1 MPPMDIRWAEHRTEK
16 LITRVR
22 RLWRRRSDLSTVFEA
37 LARFGYGAR
46 GFVYLS
52 IGVILMLTAHDL
64 TSQTAGSTGVVEAL
78 ARQPFGRLW
87 LMALGLGLWAFVLWR
102 VLQSVFDADNEG
114 SDLSALGKRAGQ
126 AISGVVYGLLASTV
140 FEVLDEVFANPTRED
155 VAENQ
160 EKARALMELPF
171 GQAMLI
177 GVGLVILAV
186 GVGNVVR
193 GFRSD
198 FARDLACSEKIC
210 KRVVPLA
217 HIGYV
222 ARGLAYFPLA
232 GLVMLAGFRER
243 ESAITSFGGALE
255 AVETLPAGPW
265 LLSATALGMMAFGA
279 FAFVEGRFRRIR
291 PPRDLEIT

>member
-1 MPPMDIRWAEHRTEK
+1 MDIRWGEHRTER
-16 LITRVR
+16 LIRKAR
-22 RLWRRRSDLSTVFEA
+22 RLWRRRPALPAVFEA

-87 LMALGLGLWAFVLWR
+87 LFALGIGLWAFVLWR

-114 SDLSALGKRAGQ
+114 RDLQAVGKRAGQ
-126 AISGVVYGLLASTV
+126 AVSGLVYGLLASTV
-140 FEVLDEVFANPTRED
+140 FEVLDEVFANPTSED

-186 GVGNVVR
+186 GIGNVVR
-193 GFRSD
+193 GLRSD

-217 HIGYV
+217 HVGYV

-232 GLVMLAGFRER
+232 GLVMLAGFRGR

-265 LLSATALGMMAFGA
+265 LLTATALGMMAFGG

-291 PPRDLEIT
+291 PPRDLDLT

>member
-1 MPPMDIRWAEHRTEK
+1 MNLRRAEHYTET
-16 LITRVR
+16 LIRQAR
-22 RLWRRRSDLSTVFEA
+22 KLWRRRPDTRLLLEG

-52 IGVILMLTAHDL
+52 IGLILMLTAHDL

-78 ARQPFGRLW
+78 ARQPLGRVW
-87 LMALGLGLWAFVLWR
+87 LILLGVGLWAFVLWR

-114 SDLSALGKRAGQ
+114 RDLKAIGKRAGQ
-126 AISGVVYGLLASTV
+126 AISGLVYGLLASTV
-140 FEVLDEVFANPTRED
+140 FEVLDEIHANPGADD

-160 EKARALMELPF
+160 EKARALMDLPF
-171 GQAMLI
+171 GKEMLI
-177 GVGLVILAV
+177 GIGLVILAV
-186 GVGNVVR
+186 GIGNVVR
-193 GFRSD
+193 GIRSD

-217 HIGYV
+217 HVGYV

-243 ESAITSFGGALE
+243 ESEITSFGGALE

-265 LLSATALGMMAFGA
+265 LLTATALGLMAFGA
-279 FAFVEGRFRRIR
+279 FALVEGRFRRIR
-291 PPRDLEIT
+291 PPRDLDLT

>member
-1 MPPMDIRWAEHRTEK
+1 MPPMDMSWAEYRIEK
-16 LITRVR
+16 LVKEAR
-22 RLWRRRSDLSTVFEA
+22 RLWRRRPALPAVFEA

-46 GFVYLS
+46 GFVYVS

-64 TSQTAGSTGVVEAL
+64 TSQTAGSTGVVETL

-87 LMALGLGLWAFVLWR
+87 LTALGVGLWAFVLWR

-114 SDLSALGKRAGQ
+114 RDLQAIGKRAGQ
-126 AISGVVYGLLASTV
+126 AVSGLVYGLLALTV
-140 FEVLDEVFANPTRED
+140 FEVLDEVFANPTSED

-186 GVGNVVR
+186 GIGNVVR
-193 GFRSD
+193 GLRSD

-210 KRVVPLA
+210 ERVVPLA
-217 HIGYV
+217 HVGYV

-232 GLVMLAGFRER
+232 GLVMLAGLRER
-243 ESAITSFGGALE
+243 ASEITSFGGALE

-265 LLSATALGMMAFGA
+265 LLSATALGLMAIGA

-291 PPRDLEIT
+291 PPRDLELT

>member
-1 MPPMDIRWAEHRTEK
+1 MLPMDTSRAEHRIEK
-16 LITRVR
+16 LVRQAR
-22 RLWRRRSDLSTVFEA
+22 RLWRRRPETPVVLEG

-46 GFVYLS
+46 GFVYVS
-52 IGVILMLTAHDL
+52 IGVILMMTAHDL
-64 TSQTAGSTGVVEAL
+64 TSQEAGSAGVVETL
-78 ARQPFGRLW
+78 ARQPFGRVW
-87 LMALGLGLWAFVLWR
+87 LMALGGGLWAFVLWR

-114 SDLSALGKRAGQ
+114 RDLAAIGKRAGQ
-126 AISGVVYGLLASTV
+126 AVSGLVYGLLASTV
-140 FEVLDEVFANPTRED
+140 FELLDEVNSNPTTDD

-186 GVGNVVR
+186 GIGNVVR

-198 FARDLACSEKIC
+198 FARDLACSEKVC

-232 GLVMLAGFRER
+232 GLVMLGGFRD
-243 ESAITSFGGALE
+243 SASEITSFGGALE

-265 LLSATALGMMAFGA
+265 LLSATALGMVAFGA

-291 PPRDLEIT
+291 PPRDLDLS

>member
-1 MPPMDIRWAEHRTEK
+1 MNLRRAEHHTET
-16 LITRVR
+16 LIRQAR
-22 RLWRRRSDLSTVFEA
+22 KLWRRRPDTRLLLEG

-52 IGVILMLTAHDL
+52 IGLILMLTAHDL

-78 ARQPFGRLW
+78 ARQPLGRVW
-87 LMALGLGLWAFVLWR
+87 LILLGVGLWAFVLWR

-114 SDLSALGKRAGQ
+114 RDLAAIGKRAGQ
-126 AISGVVYGLLASTV
+126 AVSGVVYGLLASTV
-140 FEVLDEVFANPTRED
+140 FEVLDEVYANPSADD
-155 VAENQ
+155 VTENQ
-160 EKARALMELPF
+160 EKARALMDLPF
-171 GQAMLI
+171 GKEMLI
-177 GVGLVILAV
+177 GIGLVILAV
-186 GVGNVVR
+186 GIGNVVR
-193 GFRSD
+193 GIRSD

-217 HIGYV
+217 HVGYV

-243 ESAITSFGGALE
+243 ESEITSFGGALE

-265 LLSATALGMMAFGA
+265 LLTATALGLMAFGA
-279 FAFVEGRFRRIR
+279 FALVEGRFRRIR
-291 PPRDLEIT
+291 PPRDLDLT

>member
-1 MPPMDIRWAEHRTEK
+1 MPPMDIRWAEHRIEK
-16 LITRVR
+16 LVREAR
-22 RLWRRRSDLSTVFEA
+22 RLWRRRSDLASVFEA

-52 IGVILMLTAHDL
+52 IGVILMMTAHDL
-64 TSQTAGSTGVVEAL
+64 TSQTAGSTGVVETL
-78 ARQPFGRLW
+78 ARQPFGRVW
-87 LMALGLGLWAFVLWR
+87 LTALGIGLWAFVLWR

-114 SDLSALGKRAGQ
+114 RDLAAIGKRAGQ
-126 AISGVVYGLLASTV
+126 AISGLVYGLLASTV
-140 FEVLDEVFANPTRED
+140 FELLDEVNSNPTASD
-155 VAENQ
+155 VSENQ

-186 GVGNVVR
+186 GIGNVVR

-255 AVETLPAGPW
+255 SVETLPAGPW
-265 LLSATALGMMAFGA
+265 LLSAAALGLMAFGA
-279 FAFVEGRFRRIR
+279 YAFVEGRFRRIR
-291 PPRDLEIT
+291 PPRDLEIG

>member
-1 MPPMDIRWAEHRTEK
+1 MPPMDIRRAEHRIEK
-16 LITRVR
+16 LVKEAR
-22 RLWRRRSDLSTVFEA
+22 RLWRRRSDLSSVFEA

-52 IGVILMLTAHDL
+52 IGLILMLTAHDL
-64 TSQTAGSTGVVEAL
+64 INQTAGSTGVVETL
-78 ARQPFGRLW
+78 ARQPFGRVW
-87 LMALGLGLWAFVLWR
+87 LTLLGVGLWAFVLWR

-114 SDLSALGKRAGQ
+114 RDLKAIGKRAGQ
-126 AISGVVYGLLASTV
+126 AVSGLVYGLLASTV
-140 FEVLDEVFANPTRED
+140 FEVLDEVFANPTAED

-177 GVGLVILAV
+177 GVGLVILGV
-186 GVGNVVR
+186 GIGNVVR

-198 FARDLACSEKIC
+198 FARDLACSEKVC

-243 ESAITSFGGALE
+243 ASQITSFGGALE
-255 AVETLPAGPW
+255 AVETLPTGPW

-291 PPRDLEIT
+291 PPRDLEIG

>member
-1 MPPMDIRWAEHRTEK
+1 MDISWAEHRTNK
-16 LITRVR
+16 LIRQAR
-22 RLWRRRSDLSTVFEA
+22 RLWRRRPETPVVLEA

-46 GFVYLS
+46 GFVYVS
-52 IGVILMLTAHDL
+52 IGVILMMTAHDL
-64 TSQTAGSTGVVEAL
+64 TSQTAGSTGVVETL
-78 ARQPFGRLW
+78 ARQPFGRVW
-87 LMALGLGLWAFVLWR
+87 LFTLGIGLWAFVLWR

-114 SDLSALGKRAGQ
+114 RDLKAIGKRAGQ
-126 AISGVVYGLLASTV
+126 AVSGLVYGLLASTV
-140 FEVLDEVFANPTRED
+140 FELLDEVNANPTIDD

-177 GVGLVILAV
+177 CVGLVILAV
-186 GVGNVVR
+186 GIGNVVR

-198 FARDLACSEKIC
+198 FGRDLRCSEKIC

-222 ARGLAYFPLA
+222 ARGLAHFPLA

-291 PPRDLEIT
+291 PPRDLDLT

>member
-1 MPPMDIRWAEHRTEK
+1 MLPMDTSRPDHHTEK
-16 LITRVR
+16 LIRKAR
-22 RLWRRRSDLSTVFEA
+22 RLWRRRPALPAVFEA

-46 GFVYLS
+46 GFVYVS

-64 TSQTAGSTGVVEAL
+64 TSQTAGSTGVVETL
-78 ARQPFGRLW
+78 ARQPLGRLW
-87 LMALGLGLWAFVLWR
+87 LAALGVGLWAFVLWR

-114 SDLSALGKRAGQ
+114 RDLKAIGKRAGQ
-126 AISGVVYGLLASTV
+126 AVSGLVYGLLASTV
-140 FEVLDEVFANPTRED
+140 LEVLDEVFANPTSED

-177 GVGLVILAV
+177 GVGLVILGV
-186 GVGNVVR
+186 GIGNVVR

-198 FARDLACSEKIC
+198 FARDLACSERVC

-222 ARGLAYFPLA
+222 ARGLAYLPLA
-232 GLVMLAGFRER
+232 GLVMLAGFRDRAGE
-243 ESAITSFGGALE
+243 ITSFGGALE

-265 LLSATALGMMAFGA
+265 LLSATALGLMAFGVY
-279 FAFVEGRFRRIR
+279 AFVEGRFRRIR
-291 PPRDLEIT
+291 PPRDLDLT

>member
-1 MPPMDIRWAEHRTEK
+1 MDTSWAELRADK
-16 LITRVR
+16 LLRRAR
-22 RLWRRRSDLSTVFEA
+22 RLWRRRPAMPVVLET

-52 IGVILMLTAHDL
+52 IGGILLLTAHDI
-64 TSQTAGSTGVVEAL
+64 TSQTAGSSGVVESL
-78 ARQPFGRLW
+78 ARQPFGRVW
-87 LMALGLGLWAFVLWR
+87 LFALGAGLWSFVLWR

-114 SDLSALGKRAGQ
+114 RDLRALGKRGGQ

-140 FEVLDEVFANPTRED
+140 FEVLDEAFANPTAED

-160 EKARALMELPF
+160 EKARALMDLPF
-171 GQAMLI
+171 GQALLI

-193 GFRSD
+193 GIRSD
-198 FARDLACSEKIC
+198 FGRDLRCSETLC
-210 KRVVPLA
+210 RRVVPLA

-232 GLVMLAGFRER
+232 GLVMLAGLRER
-243 ESAITSFGGALE
+243 ASEITSFGGALE

-265 LLSATALGMMAFGA
+265 LLSATALGLMAFGA
-279 FAFVEGRFRRIR
+279 YAFVEGRFRRIR
-291 PPRDLEIT
+291 PPRDLEPG

>member
-1 MPPMDIRWAEHRTEK
+1 MLPMDTGWTEHRIEK
-16 LITRVR
+16 LVREAR
-22 RLWRRRSDLSTVFEA
+22 RLWRRRPDTRLLLEG

-52 IGVILMLTAHDL
+52 IGLILMLTAHDL
-64 TSQTAGSTGVVEAL
+64 TTQTAGSTGVVEAL
-78 ARQPFGRLW
+78 ARQPLGRVW
-87 LMALGLGLWAFVLWR
+87 LILLGAGLWAFVLWR

-114 SDLSALGKRAGQ
+114 RDLAALGKRAGQ
-126 AISGVVYGLLASTV
+126 AISGLVYGLLASTV
-140 FEVLDEVFANPTRED
+140 FEVLDEIHANPGADD

-160 EKARALMELPF
+160 EKARALMDLPF
-171 GQAMLI
+171 GQEMLI
-177 GVGLVILAV
+177 GIGLVILAV
-186 GVGNVVR
+186 GIGNAVR

-243 ESAITSFGGALE
+243 ESEITSFGGALE

-265 LLSATALGMMAFGA
+265 LLTATALGLMAFGA
-279 FAFVEGRFRRIR
+279 YAFVEGRFRRIR
-291 PPRDLEIT
+291 PPRDLDLT

>member
-1 MPPMDIRWAEHRTEK
+1 MPPMDIRWAEHHTEK
-16 LITRVR
+16 LVR
-22 RLWRRRSDLSTVFEA
+22 RARKLWRRRPDTRLLLEG

-64 TSQTAGSTGVVEAL
+64 TSQTAGSTGVVETL
-78 ARQPFGRLW
+78 ARQPLGRVW
-87 LMALGLGLWAFVLWR
+87 LITLGVGLWAFVLWR

-114 SDLSALGKRAGQ
+114 RDLAALGKRAGQ
-126 AISGVVYGLLASTV
+126 AVSGLVYGLLASTV
-140 FEVLDEVFANPTRED
+140 FEVLDEIHANPGADD

-171 GQAMLI
+171 GQEILI

-186 GVGNVVR
+186 GIGNAVR
-193 GFRSD
+193 GVRSD

-217 HIGYV
+217 HVGYV

-232 GLVMLAGFRER
+232 GLVVLAGFRER
-243 ESAITSFGGALE
+243 ESEITSFGGALE

-265 LLSATALGMMAFGA
+265 LLTATALGLMAFGA
-279 FAFVEGRFRRIR
+279 FALVEGRFRRIR
-291 PPRDLEIT
+291 PPRDLNLT

>member
-1 MPPMDIRWAEHRTEK
+1 MLPMDTGWAEHRIEK
-16 LITRVR
+16 LVRETR
-22 RLWRRRSDLSTVFEA
+22 RLWRRRADLSSVFEA

-52 IGVILMLTAHDL
+52 IGLILMLTAHDL

-78 ARQPFGRLW
+78 ARQPLGRVW
-87 LMALGLGLWAFVLWR
+87 LILLGGGLWAFVLWR

-114 SDLSALGKRAGQ
+114 RDLAAIGKRAGQ
-126 AISGVVYGLLASTV
+126 AVSGLVYGLLASTV
-140 FEVLDEVFANPTRED
+140 FEVLDEIHANPGADD

-160 EKARALMELPF
+160 EKARALMDMPF
-171 GQAMLI
+171 GQEMLI
-177 GVGLVILAV
+177 GIGLVILAV

-193 GFRSD
+193 GIRSD

-232 GLVMLAGFRER
+232 GLVVLAGFRER
-243 ESAITSFGGALE
+243 ESEITSFGGALE

-265 LLSATALGMMAFGA
+265 LLTATALGLMAFGA
-279 FAFVEGRFRRIR
+279 FAMVEGRFRRIR
-291 PPRDLEIT
+291 PPRDLDLT

>member
-1 MPPMDIRWAEHRTEK
+1 MLPMDTGWAEHRIEK
-16 LITRVR
+16 LVREAR
-22 RLWRRRSDLSTVFEA
+22 RLWRRRPDTRLLLEG

-52 IGVILMLTAHDL
+52 IGLILMLTAHDL
-64 TSQTAGSTGVVEAL
+64 TTQTAGSTGVVEAL
-78 ARQPFGRLW
+78 ARQPLGRVW
-87 LMALGLGLWAFVLWR
+87 LILLGAGLWAFVLWR

-114 SDLSALGKRAGQ
+114 RDLAALGKRAGQ
-126 AISGVVYGLLASTV
+126 AISGLVYGLLASTV
-140 FEVLDEVFANPTRED
+140 FEVLDEIHANPGADD

-160 EKARALMELPF
+160 EKARALMDLPF
-171 GQAMLI
+171 GQEMLI
-177 GVGLVILAV
+177 GIGLVILAV
-186 GVGNVVR
+186 GIGNAVR

-243 ESAITSFGGALE
+243 ESEITSFGGALE

-265 LLSATALGMMAFGA
+265 LLTATALGLMAFGA
-279 FAFVEGRFRRIR
+279 YAFVEGRFRRIR
-291 PPRDLEIT
+291 PPRDLDLT